1 MGAAPRQVKKN
12 IKNLVHS
19 IDKFSGPV
27 QETVKDKQFTSL
39 VSNK

>member
-19 IDKFSGPV
+19 VDKFSGPV
-27 QETVKDKQFTSL
+27 QETVMDKQL
-39 VSNK
+39 INRVPNE